1 MQTMTHGG
9 HDAKVA
15 AAATQRPEQ
24 VLLMVV
30 GRDDDAAVREHDL
43 RGEQIVEG
51 QPEAADQRAVAAAQG
66 EARHADAA
74 DRARHRREAERI
86 GHCEHVRGPRTARN
100 SRRAAV
106 GVDDHVVHAAQV
118 DHDALAQRATCPVV
132 AAAPHRQWKIGLTR
146 GTKCR
151 LDVFGRPAVDD
162 STRHAAD
169 RLWPDRCCYSV
180 ALIARH

>member
-1 MQTMTHGG
+1 MTHGG

-51 QPEAADQRAVAAAQG
+51 QPEAADQRAVATAQG

-86 GHCEHVRGPRTARN
+86 GHCEHVRGARTARN

-118 DHDALAQRATCPVV
+118 EHDAVAQRATGPVV
-132 AAAPHRQWKIGLTR
+132 ADARTASGRSASRAARIADWTSAAVRQWTTAR
-146 GTKCR
+146 GMRPTG
-151 LDVFGRPAVDD
+151 FGQIAVA
-162 STRHAAD
+162 TG
-169 RLWPDRCCYSV
+169 
-180 ALIARH
+180 